1 MTTLIDTYFFS
12 KAKKFLGEKSSAYM
26 TARTALREMRL
37 FTDNINTNMVPL
49 PPHWTPQELNQLEL
63 WKNYIQWEKGDPLQL
78 EDESAVLDRVAYTYQ
93 QAFLVLRF
101 YPEIW
106 YSFATYYQEMNKP
119 EKSLSILKQGIE
131 IMPTRYDCITRNKL

>member
-1 MTTLIDTYFFS
+1 
-12 KAKKFLGEKSSAYM
+12 M

-78 EDESAVLDRVAYTYQ
+78 EDEAAVLDRVAYTYQ

-119 EKSLSILKQGIE
+119 EKALSILKQGIE
-131 IMPTRYDCITRNKL
+131 IMPTRYFSYSVRPKKFIFAYFSFTA